1 MVIDGYRLPERTLS
15 SLLRS
20 NALQVAIFFFRY
32 DFSLMNFADTH
43 YEWVDMNEETM
54 KKKQLYY
61 QTEQLA
67 QRFFFVDF
75 CHHTGDVLRRKEHR
89 YNFI

>member
-1 MVIDGYRLPERTLS
+1 
-15 SLLRS
+15 
-20 NALQVAIFFFRY
+20 
-32 DFSLMNFADTH
+32 MNFADTH
-43 YEWVDMNEETM
+43 YEWVEMNEETM

-67 QRFFFVDF
+67 KKFFFFDF

>member
-43 YEWVDMNEETM
+43 YEWVDVNEETM

-67 QRFFFVDF
+67 QKFFFYF